1 MKSRLEQHFGGR
13 TVLCDGA
20 MGTSL
25 YARGVFINRC
35 YDELN
40 LSQPELVRAVHADY
54 LQSGAEIIETNT
66 FGANAFRLE
75 RHGLRDRVA
84 DINRGGVEIAR
95 QAVRQ
100 LAEKQAITA
109 YVAGSVGPLGVHLEP
124 LGKTGLDEARAAFA
138 EQIQALT
145 AGGAGVAVDLL
156 IVETMPA
163 LNEAEQA
170 VLAAR
175 AAAPDM
181 PVVVMVTVD
190 EEANCL
196 DGASPETAA
205 GRIASWG
212 VDGIGVNCSVG
223 PATVLT
229 AIERMAPVTTLPLM
243 AMPNAGMPRSVEGR
257 NIYLCSPEY
266 MASFARKF
274 TRAGVQFIGG
284 CCGTTPQ
291 HIRAM
296 KSALRATDA
305 QAVAQRSTKREPIV
319 TETPPAPIQER
330 SRLGRLVHEGA
341 FVTMVEIVPP
351 RGIDCSKELKGAQEL
366 ADLGV
371 HAINVPDS
379 PRASARMSAQS
390 LCIQIQQRTGIETLL
405 HYTCRDRNV
414 LSIQSDLLG
423 ASSIG
428 LKNVLC
434 LTGDPPKL
442 GNYPDATAVYD
453 VDAIGLVNIVH
464 RLNHGL
470 DIGGNPIG
478 ASTGFTIAVAA
489 NPGVPDL
496 DNEVRRFAWKVEA
509 GAEYGVTQPVF
520 DLRVL
525 ESFLKR
531 IEGFRIPLVAGIWPL
546 TSLRN
551 AEFMKN
557 DLRVSVP
564 DEIMTRMARAS
575 SPEAARAEGILIA
588 REMLA
593 AARSMV
599 QGVQV
604 SAPFG
609 RYSAAA
615 EVLAAVLP
623 QRTSDNGASAASRE
637 ENRVAQL

>member
-1 MKSRLEQHFGGR
+1 MASRLEQVFSRR

-35 YDELN
+35 FDELN
-40 LSQPELVRAVHADY
+40 LSQPELVRGVHEDY
-54 LQSGAEIIETNT
+54 LQAGAEIIETNT
-66 FGANAFRLE
+66 FGANALRLQ
-75 RHGLRDRVA
+75 RYGLRDKVA
-84 DINRGGVEIAR
+84 EINRAGVNIAR

-100 LAEKQAITA
+100 LADKQAGKA
-109 YVAGSVGPLGVHLEP
+109 YIAGSVGPLGVHLEP
-124 LGKTGLDEARAAFA
+124 LGKTGLDEAREAFA
-138 EQIQALT
+138 EQIAALT
-145 AGGAGVAVDLL
+145 QGGPEAGVDLL
-156 IVETMPA
+156 IIETMPA

-175 AAAPDM
+175 ATAADT

-190 EEANCL
+190 EEGNCL
-196 DGASPETAA
+196 DGASAESAA
-205 GRIASWG
+205 ARIAAWG
-212 VDGIGVNCSVG
+212 VDGIGCNCSVG

-229 AIERMAPVTTLPLM
+229 AIERMAAATNLPLM

-296 KSALRATDA
+296 KSALRATEA
-305 QAVAQRSTKREPIV
+305 QAAAQRTTKNEPIV
-319 TETPPAPIQER
+319 TQTPPAAIEQR

-341 FVTMVEIVPP
+341 FITMVEIVPP
-351 RGIDCSKELKGAQEL
+351 RGIDCSKELNGAQEM

-390 LCIQIQQRTGIETLL
+390 LCIQIQQKTGIETLL

-428 LKNVLC
+428 LKNILC

-509 GAEYGVTQPVF
+509 GAEYGITQPVF

-525 ESFLKR
+525 EAFLKR
-531 IEGFRIPLVAGIWPL
+531 IEGFRIPMVAGIWPL

-564 DEIMTRMARAS
+564 DEIMVRMARAA
-575 SPEAARAEGILIA
+575 SPDAARAEGIRIA
-588 REMLA
+588 QEMLT
-593 AARSMV
+593 AARTMV
-599 QGVQV
+599 QGVQM

-615 EVLAAVLP
+615 EVLEAVLP
-623 QRTSDNGASAASRE
+623 GRARKNAAGAVVPEASR
-637 ENRVAQL
+637 VGQL

>member
-390 LCIQIQQRTGIETLL
+390 LCIQIQQSTGIETLL